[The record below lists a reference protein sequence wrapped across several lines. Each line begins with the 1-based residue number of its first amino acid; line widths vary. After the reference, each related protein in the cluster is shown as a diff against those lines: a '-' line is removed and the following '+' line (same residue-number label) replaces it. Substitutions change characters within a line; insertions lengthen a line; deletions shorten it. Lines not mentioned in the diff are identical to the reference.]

1 MLRLVNIRMLSLG
14 VAFVGVVTTLT
25 TGVTCNRARSEVVAA
40 APQSS
45 AELMGAWRLVRTPN
59 PRGGP
64 DAVSIMHTADTSR
77 SDLNLAGLMIRC
89 SREGSELAIVLLNA
103 FPLRARPH
111 VTFGKPGRERQF
123 EATIGAPG
131 TAVVLPGE
139 PKTVL
144 GEAWSAEGDVFIRL
158 TEGSNT
164 ISGVVPLGGIKS
176 AFPLLKANCP
186 AP

>member
-1 MLRLVNIRMLSLG
+1 MLRFVNKLMLRLG
-14 VAFVGVVTTLT
+14 VAFVGLVILATVVTWNL
-25 TGVTCNRARSEVVAA
+25 VRSEAVAA
-40 APQSS
+40 AGQSPAES
-45 AELMGAWRLVRTPN
+45 AGAWRLVRTPN

-77 SDLNLAGLMIRC
+77 SDLDLAGLMVRC
-89 SREGSELAIVLLNA
+89 SQGGSELAIVTLNA
-103 FPLRARPH
+103 FPLRAHPH
-111 VTFGKPGRERQF
+111 VTFGNPGQEKQF

-131 TAVVLPGE
+131 TAVVLPGD

-144 GEAWSAEGDVFIRL
+144 GEAWSAESDVPIRV

-164 ISGVVPLGGIKS
+164 ISGVVPIGGIQS
-176 AFPLLKANCP
+176 AFTLLKANCP